1 MRRSLVLALALAG
14 GAVAAPL
21 AAQDARPGIAVLPF
35 DNGGSYGQDKENFEA
50 LRLGIPAMLASE
62 LARNTGLRLVDR
74 TRTLSLL
81 HDNGVP
87 VGGRVDAGTA
97 ARVGKQA
104 GARYMIMGTFIDFYG
119 KFVVDA
125 RIVDV
130 ESGEIVKVISSG
142 QKDRSRLFELIRSV
156 AQQVT
161 AGIEVAP
168 LPAAARERAIPTEAL
183 TLYSLGLL
191 YEDRGDR
198 TRAAEHYQRALSALP
213 EYAEARDGLRRVR
226 PT

>member
-1 MRRSLVLALALAG
+1 MRRSLVLALTLAG

-50 LRLGIPAMLASE
+50 LRQGIPAMLASE
-62 LARNTGLRLVDR
+62 LARNPAVRLVDR
-74 TRTLSLL
+74 ARTRSLL
-81 HDNGVP
+81 GEHGVP

-130 ESGEIVKVISSG
+130 ESGEIVKVVSSG
-142 QKDRSRLFELIRSV
+142 QQDRSRLFEMIRT
-156 AQQVT
+156 AARQVT
-161 AGIEVAP
+161 AGIGLAAV
-168 LPAAARERAIPTEAL
+168 PAAARERVVPTEAL
-183 TLYSLGLL
+183 TFYSLGLL

-198 TRAAEHYQRALSALP
+198 ARAAEHYQRALGAFP